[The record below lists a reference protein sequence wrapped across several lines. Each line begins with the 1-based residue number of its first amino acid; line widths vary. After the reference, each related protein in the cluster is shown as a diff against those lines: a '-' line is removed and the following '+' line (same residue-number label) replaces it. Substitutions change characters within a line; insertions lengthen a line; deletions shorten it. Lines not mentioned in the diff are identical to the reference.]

1 MADKQKRKKKNRVR
15 QRDWDTDADR
25 HFSHEL
31 KKHRRTDTLLQETP
45 ASVASELPTDFEPN
59 GLVISHSKKWAFV
72 QRDDR
77 IDICRIHPDL
87 GDRKSTIVAAGDK
100 VLVDDSLG
108 HEPVVVGVAPRKSK
122 LSRLAIEHS
131 HVNEQ
136 IFAANIDYLVIVIA
150 AAKPAI
156 KQGLIDRYLISAE
169 VGGVKP
175 ILCVNKMDL
184 VDEEPPLIQHY
195 RDIDIPVYLTSCE
208 TRSGVDALHEHLKDS
223 WSVFAGHSGVGK
235 STILNLLSPELDI
248 ATREVSLQTE
258 KGKHTTTLSKLYRL
272 DDGIHI
278 VDTPGIRQLGLWN
291 VSHEE
296 VGFYFPEI
304 AEFEAQCKFR
314 NCTHIH
320 EPHCAVLAALE
331 SGDLSKLR
339 FDSYLRIREELEET
353 AADAFGRKKKPERE

>member
-1 MADKQKRKKKNRVR
+1 MADKQKRKKKNKVR
-15 QRDWDTDADR
+15 QRDWEKDAGC

-31 KKHRRTDTLLQETP
+31 RKHRRTDTLLQET
-45 ASVASELPTDFEPN
+45 ASSVASELPSEFEPN

-72 QRDDR
+72 QRGDR
-77 IDICRIHPDL
+77 VDTCGIHKDL
-87 GDRKSTIVAAGDK
+87 GDRKSTIVAAGDR
-100 VLVDDSLG
+100 VLVDDSG
-108 HEPVVVGVAPRKSK
+108 DESMVIGVAPRRSK

-195 RDIDIPVYLTSCE
+195 RDIGIPVVLSSCE
-208 TRSGVDALHEHLKDS
+208 TGDGVDELYALLKGN
-223 WSVFAGHSGVGK
+223 WAVFAGHSGVGK
-235 STILNLLSPELDI
+235 STILNQISPELDI

-258 KGKHTTTLSKLYRL
+258 KGRHTTTLSKLYRL
-272 DDGIHI
+272 DDEIHI

-291 VSHEE
+291 VSPEE

-304 AEFEAQCKFR
+304 ANFEAHCKFR

-320 EPHCAVLAALE
+320 EPKCAVLEALE
-331 SGDLSKLR
+331 SGDLCKLR

-353 AADAFGRKKKPERE
+353 AADAFGRKKKPARD

>member
-1 MADKQKRKKKNRVR
+1 MAGKQKRKKKNRVR
-15 QRDWDTDADR
+15 QRDWHTDADR

-31 KKHRRTDTLLQETP
+31 KKHRRSDTVLKETK
-45 ASVASELPTDFEPN
+45 STVDLPTDFEPN

-72 QRDDR
+72 Q
-77 IDICRIHPDL
+77 IDGQVETCRIHEDL
-87 GDRKSTIVAAGDK
+87 GDRKSTIVAAGDR
-100 VLVDDSLG
+100 VLVEEHGDELL
-108 HEPVVVGVAPRKSK
+108 VLGVAPRRSK

-136 IFAANIDYLVIVIA
+136 IFAANIDYLVIVVA

-169 VGGVKP
+169 VGDVKP

-184 VDEEPPLIQHY
+184 VDEEPALIQHY
-195 RDIDIPVYLTSCE
+195 RDIDVPVVLTSCE
-208 TRSGVDALHEHLKDS
+208 ENTGIPELHDLLKDS

-235 STILNLLSPELDI
+235 STILNQISPDLDI
-248 ATREVSLQTE
+248 ETREVSLYNE

-272 DDGIHI
+272 DNGIHI

-291 VSHEE
+291 VSFEE

-304 AEFEAQCKFR
+304 ASHGEQCKFR
-314 NCTHIH
+314 DCTHIH
-320 EPHCAVLAALE
+320 EPNCAVIEALE
-331 SGDLSKLR
+331 SGKLGQPR
-339 FDSYLRIREELEET
+339 YDSYLRIREDLEES
-353 AADAFGRKKKPERE
+353 AAEVFGRKKKPPVE